1 MVTIQPPIYFGM
13 YVSLVFHAGN
23 VDMSPPPLLLYNVD
37 DVTLS
42 PDNSSEEDFD
52 MEDKSVM
59 PSYHAYDANGSVTL
73 ADLKKKLAFSA
84 CKVFYMLALDSKTY
98 PNCHRNLN
106 KL

>member
-73 ADLKKKLAFSA
+73 ADLEKNSHFRPVKSFT
-84 CKVFYMLALDSKTY
+84 C
-98 PNCHRNLN
+98 
-106 KL
+106 